1 MKIYSRTGDD
11 GSTGLFGGGRVRKDD
26 LRVEA
31 YGAVDESNAAIG
43 MARSLGLDADLDKV
57 LAQTQ
62 LALFD
67 LGADLATPLDATARK
82 VLKPVAD
89 EDVAELEA
97 LIDRFEEEVE
107 PLRQFIVPGGH
118 PASAALQL
126 ARTIC
131 RRAERSTVR
140 LTDSEPVSEACLR
153 YLNRLGDLLFVL
165 ARVANARHGVS
176 EARFLVPQRSR
187 QDGAD

>member
-1 MKIYSRTGDD
+1 MEIYSRTGDD

-43 MARSLGLDADLDKV
+43 LARSLGLDADLDKV
-57 LAQTQ
+57 LAQVQ

-67 LGADLATPLDATARK
+67 LGADLATPLDAAARQ
-82 VLKPVAD
+82 VLKPVTD
-89 EDVAELEA
+89 EDVGELEA

-126 ARTIC
+126 SRTTC
-131 RRAERSTVR
+131 RRAERAAVR
-140 LTDSEPVSEACLR
+140 LADREAVGEACLR

-165 ARVANARHGVS
+165 ARVANARQGVS

-187 QDGAD
+187 QDGVD